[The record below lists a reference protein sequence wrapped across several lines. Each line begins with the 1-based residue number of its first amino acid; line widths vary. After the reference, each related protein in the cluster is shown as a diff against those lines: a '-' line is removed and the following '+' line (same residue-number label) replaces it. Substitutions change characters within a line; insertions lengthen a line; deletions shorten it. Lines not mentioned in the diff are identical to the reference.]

1 MSFVDKFIKKHP
13 VKTLRINNVA
23 GKYITGGKNNTGF
36 LIFPGGGQDMYSSY
50 DLIEAYENKYKV
62 ISLSITGFSDLKTF
76 FTFINRI
83 LEKEKINK
91 VIVYGLSLGGF
102 IAQHYVKSNKEKV
115 IKLILSHTAT
125 TKSKPVIKKVMTP
138 GKILYFFLPIIPVS
152 LLRYLVKK
160 NAGRIQAGH
169 SNILDLWKKYTSKS
183 NLEKRTEFSNRFGL
197 DFLNREY
204 LNSFYRIGVNMEREE
219 KIWDKNILMDWSKN
233 ILIIKAND
241 DPLAQD
247 NGMFK
252 RYYPEAK
259 EYIFHGTGHL
269 TPFIQFEKMKQVI
282 DNFISNE
289 TIPQSLPASK

>member
-1 MSFVDKFIKKHP
+1 MSFVDEFIKKHP
-13 VKTLRINNVA
+13 EKTLKISNIT
-23 GKYITGGKNNTGF
+23 GKYIIGGKSTTGF

-62 ISLSITGFSDLKTF
+62 ISLSITGFLDLKTF

-102 IAQHYVKSNKEKV
+102 IAQHYVKSNREKV

-125 TKSKPVIKKVMTP
+125 TKSKPVIKIVMIP
-138 GKILYFFLPIIPVS
+138 GKILHFFLPIIPIS

-169 SNILDLWKKYTSKS
+169 SNILNLWKKYASKI
-183 NLEKRTEFSNRFGL
+183 NLEKRTKFGNRFGL
-197 DFLNREY
+197 DFLNRKY
-204 LNSFYRIGVNMEREE
+204 LNSFYLLGINMEREE
-219 KIWDKNILMDWSKN
+219 KKWGTNILKDWSKN
-233 ILIIKAND
+233 ILIIKAID

-247 NGMFK
+247 NGMLRK
-252 RYYPEAK
+252 YYPKAK
-259 EYIFHGTGHL
+259 EYVFNGTGHL
-269 TPFIQFEKMKQVI
+269 TPFIQTEKMRQVI
-282 DNFISNE
+282 NDFISRKNVV
-289 TIPQSLPASK
+289 

>member
-1 MSFVDKFIKKHP
+1 MSFVDEFIKKHP
-13 VKTLRINNVA
+13 KKTLSISNVT
-23 GKYITGGKNNTGF
+23 GKYISGGKSTTGF

-62 ISLSITGFSDLKTF
+62 ISLSITGFLDLKTF

-102 IAQHYVKSNKEKV
+102 IAQHYVKANKKKV

-125 TKSKPVIKKVMTP
+125 TKSKPVIKKVMIP
-138 GKILYFFLPIIPVS
+138 GKILHFFLPIIPIS

-183 NLEKRTEFSNRFGL
+183 CLEKRTEFSKRFGL

-204 LNSFYRIGVNMEREE
+204 LNSFYRLGTNMERDE
-219 KIWDKNILMDWSKN
+219 KTWDSNILKDWSKN
-233 ILIIKAND
+233 ILIIKAID

-247 NGMFK
+247 DGMLK
-252 RYYPEAK
+252 KYYPKAK
-259 EYIFHGTGHL
+259 EYIFNGTGHL
-269 TPFIQFEKMKQVI
+269 TPFIQFEKMKRVI
-282 DNFISNE
+282 DKFI
-289 TIPQSLPASK
+289 L

>member
-1 MSFVDKFIKKHP
+1 MTFVNKFIKEHP
-13 VKTLRINNVA
+13 VKTLRINNVI
-23 GKYITGGKNNTGF
+23 GKYIVGGKSDIGF

-50 DLIEAYENKYKV
+50 DLIEAYEDKYKV

-76 FTFINRI
+76 FTFINKI
-83 LEKEKINK
+83 LEVEKVNK

-102 IAQHYVKSNKEKV
+102 IAQHYVKENKKRV

-125 TKSKPVIKKVMTP
+125 TKSKPVIKKVIIP
-138 GKILYFFLPIIPVS
+138 GKIAYFFLPVIPIS

-183 NLEKRTEFSNRFGL
+183 CLEKRTEFSNRFGL

-219 KIWDKNILMDWSKN
+219 KMWNKDILTDWSKN
-233 ILIIKAND
+233 VLIIKVND

-247 NGMFK
+247 DGMLK

-259 EYIFHGTGHL
+259 EYVFHGTGHL
-269 TPFIQFEKMKQVI
+269 TPFIQFEKMKLVI
-282 DNFISNE
+282 NNFMSNG
-289 TIPQSLPASK
+289 TIPQN